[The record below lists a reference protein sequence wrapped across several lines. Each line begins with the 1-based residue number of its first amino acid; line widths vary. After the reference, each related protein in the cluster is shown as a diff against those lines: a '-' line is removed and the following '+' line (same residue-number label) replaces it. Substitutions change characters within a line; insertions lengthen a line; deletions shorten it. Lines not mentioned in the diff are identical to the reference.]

1 MDYSDDTIASVA
13 TIERARAH
21 AAACPRCD
29 LARTRRRVVFG
40 AGDPHARLM
49 IVGEAPAEHDEVT
62 GLPFSGPTGGLLE
75 QWLAAIGLT
84 RDQVWLTNTVRCR
97 PTTATA
103 GGGGGL
109 APARSGQT
117 ANRPPRV
124 GELRACAAWLGLEE
138 RLVAAEV
145 IVTLGATAGKAL
157 LGKTF
162 TLAGAR
168 GAWQQRPATLDSF
181 AAGTHPAP
189 VLPTYHP
196 AYILRLEGDD
206 ALRAQALVDADLQ
219 RVRTFLDAPPSLF

>member
-1 MDYSDDTIASVA
+1 MDYSDAVIAAITSL
-13 TIERARAH
+13 EEARAH

-29 LARTRRRVVFG
+29 LARARRRVVFG
-40 AGDPHARLM
+40 AGDPRARLM

-75 QWLAAIGLT
+75 HWLAAIGLT

-97 PTTATA
+97 PTTAPA
-103 GGGGGL
+103 GGGGGAL
-109 APARSGQT
+109 ARGGRV

-124 GELRACAAWLGLEE
+124 GELRACAAWLRLEE
-138 RLVAAEV
+138 RLVAPEV
-145 IVTLGATAGKAL
+145 MVTLGATAGKAL

-162 TLAGAR
+162 ALANAR
-168 GAWQQRPATLDSF
+168 GEWQERPATLDSF
-181 AAGTHPAP
+181 AAGAHPAP

-206 ALRAQALVDADLQ
+206 ALRAQDLVDADLQ
-219 RVRTFLDAPPSLF
+219 RVRARLDAPPRLF